1 MTTPRSRVGQEKEK
15 VTEPVPTR
23 KERPL
28 TLKEIRASEFLMK
41 SGILAGDLVNDETKK
56 ITRVYS
62 SPEDALN
69 EGKILTQDDINNS
82 PFLQQN
88 NVKAGDRAYDGQ
100 IYRTNRDNA
109 WAQAQYQWDESES
122 ITGSWAVFMESH
134 FPMGE
139 FRVDFD
145 KDSFLSFSHVKPDA
159 LYGEGFSKAT
169 PEQRREMIVAKKE
182 RELQREHGQFF
193 EKDPDSLAGA
203 TAGIA
208 KSLLDPTTLIP
219 VGQTVK
225 GMALSGGAL
234 TGLYSAGEQ
243 YRTEGEIDPVE
254 TAAMSA
260 LGATSTAV
268 VGVGINKIA
277 ERSANKLIDKA
288 QTKINEHINKGGE
301 VRELQTVLK
310 DSGINPLAVQRAMNK
325 TGKKVHIPLGKTHAE
340 RAVADS
346 IARDS
351 AVSRLYSKGLDK
363 YLGTLSTRLGN
374 ISEGMKGKLRSYEYD
389 VHTKTANLSKAVE
402 PFLVKL
408 KRLPEGS
415 KQQLTRLLYNGN
427 LKAAQGVMKTIDPDM
442 AKEFDEIVKPVLN
455 SLGDDLL
462 EAGHTFEKL
471 DNYFPRSVKDVD
483 KLRESFGLETSGIIS
498 KQLQEYAKKNQ
509 KSVQN
514 LTADEKA
521 QVIDLTLRGYRQ
533 TVDGGKPRFAKQRKI
548 ATIEDPQLQYYAPPE
563 ESLSMYIRNAVH
575 DIETRKFFGRT
586 AKKNESGKFD
596 ADLSIGSFVEDAL
609 NAGQINP
616 AREQELLEI
625 LQARFIGGTQS
636 PHGVAQTIRD
646 LGYMGTIANPVSAV
660 TQLADVSVASALT
673 GFRNAIAGMF
683 GTKEIK
689 LVDLGIE
696 DLIATELAMGGAR
709 KTSVLLGKLM
719 TGAGFRRIDQLGK
732 ETFINAS
739 LKEARNLVKSPKGEA
754 QLRDK
759 VRYIFGDETDS
770 FIADMKAG
778 RITDNVKLFAF
789 NKLAD
794 VQPIALSEMP
804 EGYLRAKNMRLLYML
819 KSFTLKQIDLARREV
834 IQEWKKGNK
843 KQAVKSAALLA
854 GYMSVA
860 NVGTQTIKDI
870 MLGRDVR
877 LEDVPDKALWAL
889 LGIYGLNQYT
899 YDRYLSKGKLKEGT
913 LAYIAPAT
921 PVIDAVLTLGTELP
935 KDDPKLEPVLR
946 GVPFVGPLLYS
957 WFGGGAEKYNE
968 RLRKEK

>member
-41 SGILAGDLVNDETKK
+41 SGILAGDLVNDETKE

-62 SPEDALN
+62 SPEDALT

-82 PFLQQN
+82 PFLQKN
-88 NVKAGDRAYDGQ
+88 KVRAGDRAYDGK
-100 IYRTNRDNA
+100 IFRTNRDDA
-109 WAQAQYQWDESES
+109 WAQAQYRWDEDES

-145 KDSFLSFSHVKPDA
+145 KDSFLSFSHVKPDE

-182 RELQREHGQFF
+182 RELQLEHGQFF
-193 EKDPDSLAGA
+193 EKNTDSLAG
-203 TAGIA
+203 TAAGVA

-225 GMALSGGAL
+225 GMALTGGAL

-254 TAAMSA
+254 TAAMTA
-260 LGATSTAV
+260 LGATGTAV
-268 VGVGINKIA
+268 LGVGINKIA
-277 ERSANKLIDKA
+277 ERSANKLINKA
-288 QTKINEHINKGGE
+288 QTKINEHISKGGE
-301 VRELQTVLK
+301 VRDIQKVLK
-310 DSGINPLAVQRAMNK
+310 DSGINPIGVQRAMNK
-325 TGKKVHIPLGKTHAE
+325 TGKKVHIPLNKIHAE
-340 RAVADS
+340 RTVADS

-351 AVSRLYSKGLDK
+351 AVTRTLSKGTDK
-363 YLGTLSTRLGN
+363 VLGILSTRLGN
-374 ISEGMKGKLRSYEYD
+374 IDEGMKGLLRRTEFNIHS
-389 VHTKTANLSKAVE
+389 KTANLSKAVE

-408 KRLPEGS
+408 KELPEGR
-415 KQQLTRLLYNGN
+415 KQELTRLLYNGN
-427 LKAAQGVMKTIDPDM
+427 LKAAQGVMKTIDQDL
-442 AKEFDEIVKPVLN
+442 AQEFESVVKPVLT

-462 EAGHTFEKL
+462 KAGHTFEKL
-471 DNYFPRSVKDVD
+471 DNYFPRLVKDVD
-483 KLRESFGLETSGIIS
+483 GLRESFGLQTSGIIS
-498 KQLQEYAKKNQ
+498 KQLQEYAKKN
-509 KSVQN
+509 KTSVQN
-514 LTADEKA
+514 LTSDEKA
-521 QVIDLTLRGYRQ
+521 QVIDLALRGYRQ
-533 TVDGGKPRFAKQRKI
+533 TVDGGKPRFAKQRQI
-548 ATIEDPQLQYYAPPE
+548 QNVEDPQLQYYASPE
-563 ESLSMYIRNAVH
+563 ESLSLYIRNAVH
-575 DIETRKFFGRT
+575 DIETRKFFGRSAT
-586 AKKNESGKFD
+586 KNESGKFD
-596 ADLSIGSFVEDAL
+596 TDLSIGTFVEKAIED
-609 NAGQINP
+609 GRVNP

-625 LQARFIGGTQS
+625 LQARFIGGANS
-636 PHGVAQTIRD
+636 PNAFWSTVRD

-660 TQLADVSVASALT
+660 TQLADVSVAASLT

-689 LVDLGIE
+689 LIDLGID
-696 DLIATELAMGGAR
+696 DLIATELAMGGTR
-709 KTSVLLGKLM
+709 KTADALGKLM
-719 TGAGFRRIDQLGK
+719 SAAQFKRIDQLGK
-732 ETFINAS
+732 ETLINAS
-739 LKEARNLVKSPKGEA
+739 LKEARNMVKSPKGEA
-754 QLRDK
+754 RLRDK
-759 VRYIFGDETDS
+759 VKYMFENETDA
-770 FIADMKAG
+770 FIDDMKAG
-778 RITDNVKLFAF
+778 RITENVKLWAF

-794 VQPIALSEMP
+794 VQPIVPSETP
-804 EGYLRAKNMRLLYML
+804 EMYLRAKNGRLLYML
-819 KSFTLKQIDLARREV
+819 KSFTLKQIDIVRREI
-834 IQEWKKGNK
+834 IQEWKKGHKMEATK
-843 KQAVKSAALLA
+843 KAALLA
-854 GYMSVA
+854 GYMGLA

-877 LEDVPDKALWAL
+877 LEDVPDKALWSL

-899 YDRYLSKGKLKEGT
+899 YDRYLSQGKLKEGT

-921 PVIDAVLTLGTELP
+921 PVIDAALTLGTELP